1 MLLSHARVLGH
12 VTPRNP
18 LKIAKNDHFWPKIAT
33 LGILAFGHNLDLDH
47 PECSKMHQRNSFHG
61 EQIVIGPKL
70 AKPS

>member
-47 PECSKMHQRNSFHG
+47 PECSKCIRGTHFMGTNSNRSN
-61 EQIVIGPKL
+61 IGKT
-70 AKPS
+70 